1 MEQPSAQQQHT
12 ADHASTDTTGSSDAG
27 RHRRSRTVKERVD
40 RVKEKIEPGLNRSLI
55 VPILIN
61 IAMVV
66 VGSLAFGKCPVEPYI
81 PFYLVAL
88 GIVGFFGKSITTL
101 RRLGG
106 VEYIKSTE
114 AETGLYAVE
123 FMLFLFGGFWV
134 YKEYPPRYDP
144 NDGEKY
150 CQKTAY
156 LFAFIWTTI
165 IYVFLLVV
173 LAAFPCFL
181 ICICFVS
188 RTSSNEDDV
197 EANLRAGEARSRG
210 ERTEQV

>member
-1 MEQPSAQQQHT
+1 
-12 ADHASTDTTGSSDAG
+12 
-27 RHRRSRTVKERVD
+27 
-40 RVKEKIEPGLNRSLI
+40 
-55 VPILIN
+55 
-61 IAMVV
+61 MVV

-88 GIVGFFGKSITTL
+88 GEYKMIDSGCHSYRYRVFLLRASCVSAENLTHYIFSITT
-101 RRLGG
+101 
-106 VEYIKSTE
+106 
-114 AETGLYAVE
+114 
-123 FMLFLFGGFWV
+123 FLAGGFWV

>member
-1 MEQPSAQQQHT
+1 MPCGTLHPLLFGCDQRHLGTSCYDDVRCKAVLLTRASCVSAENLTH
-12 ADHASTDTTGSSDAG
+12 
-27 RHRRSRTVKERVD
+27 
-40 RVKEKIEPGLNRSLI
+40 
-55 VPILIN
+55 
-61 IAMVV
+61 
-66 VGSLAFGKCPVEPYI
+66 YI
-81 PFYLVAL
+81 F
-88 GIVGFFGKSITTL
+88 SITT
-101 RRLGG
+101 
-106 VEYIKSTE
+106 
-114 AETGLYAVE
+114 
-123 FMLFLFGGFWV
+123 FLAGGFWV